1 MRVYCLVPLI
11 LRDKMITGCQSLG
24 RKERSFV
31 PESLAAGTQT
41 LVALGQ

>member
-1 MRVYCLVPLI
+1 MVPLI

-24 RKERSFV
+24 RKERSKEGSSV
-31 PESLAAGTQT
+31 PDSLAAGTQN